1 MKLKEKV
8 IFSVMGLL
16 IFFVSGGVACTYGG
30 TGVVDPVLAVILGVL
45 VFFTAGGA
53 ACTLGNNRI
62 ARQKAN
68 QTAPKASAE
77 V

>member
-8 IFSVMGLL
+8 TFSVMGLL
-16 IFFVSGGVACTYGG
+16 IFFVSGGIACTYGG
-30 TGVVDPVLAVILGVL
+30 TGAVNPVLAVILGVL

-62 ARQKAN
+62 AKQKAN
-68 QTAPKASAE
+68 QTGTKSNR
-77 V
+77 